1 MSALD
6 KVVSIKNFYKV
17 NPIRKAWL
25 KQIIDTDYRNKDQPP
40 DSYSF
45 PINNESI
52 FFKDLYTKFMTVTRE
67 IFGDYNLDIGSVRN
81 SVWCYRSA
89 LNDCNCVWHDH
100 IRTCTINGVYYL
112 QINKG
117 DTISLN
123 KESKEKNNF
132 SKKIPDNS
140 DIIEKYKLEESEL
153 LIMPNYLMH
162 KPDPPTGN
170 KVRYCLNMEIRTKET
185 VNELF
190 DRLN

>member
-1 MSALD
+1 MLI

-45 PINNESI
+45 PIKSESI
-52 FFKDLYTKFMTVTRE
+52 FFKDLYAKYMIATRE
-67 IFGDYNLDIGSVRN
+67 IFGDYNLAVDHNDG
-81 SVWCYRSA
+81 VWCYRSE
-89 LNDCNCVWHDH
+89 LNDYKSVWHDH
-100 IRTCTINGVYYL
+100 TNTSTINGVYYL
-112 QINKG
+112 QINEG
-117 DTISLN
+117 DTISFN
-123 KESKEKNNF
+123 KESKKKNNSF
-132 SKKIPDNS
+132 EKIPDNS
-140 DIIEKYKLEESEL
+140 DIIKYKLEESEL
-153 LIMPNYLMH
+153 LIMPNYLIH

-170 KVRYCLNMEIRTKET
+170 KVRYCLNMEITTKET